1 MIDQDIDWD
10 NITEAELATMPDL
23 ACEEPEQNGS
33 VPKWQYPPRKHPKWG
48 TVEKEGLVVGRGAN
62 KRVVPPD
69 DVYRLAAYGCT
80 MEEISEF
87 FQVNRETLKYN
98 FREYLAKG
106 RAELKYRLRKAMLNN
121 AIQNNNAAVQIFL
134 AKNLLGMSDNGM
146 TGEGREPL
154 PWTDAE

>member
-1 MIDQDIDWD
+1 MIEQDIDWD
-10 NITEAELATMPDL
+10 SITEQELEKLPDL
-23 ACEEPEQNGS
+23 ACEDPIQSET

-48 TVEKEGLVVGRGAN
+48 IVEKEGLVVGRGEN

-146 TGEGREPL
+146 NSADNQPL
-154 PWTDAE
+154 PWNDE